1 MKLNKNF
8 IPESRGNMLVE
19 LLLSVALAMT
29 VVPFIFKYQQ
39 NAIVRAKNIS
49 VTKQMAEIQT
59 ALERYIAENRQELL
73 KTVGK
78 NITRIDLDDLYEY
91 GIDPEFIKNNTDKY
105 QLRIL
110 KSVDNN
116 GKSSLQGIVI
126 LSDTDI
132 SPLRT
137 RQLITMGENMGFV
150 DGNTTYGSFGSW
162 RSDSTDLGINTDDGI
177 IQMTNIN
184 RDESL
189 YLWRV
194 PSNDSDDATML
205 SSLSLGGHDIT
216 NIKFLDSNSLTLNG
230 FLNVDTIAAKDVT
243 FQNRTTIDNHFET
256 TSASVFG
263 TFASDSRDMNI
274 ETKLTLADLG
284 KFSNFVT
291 NDLWTSNLTL
301 SSISI
306 SKNDDDICSMKIG
319 DRLDMTYGRVT
330 AAHTTVGYAGSVT
343 PKLVV
348 SKLIQDSK
356 NPDYFWDF
364 DSGVANFYDVSIP
377 DLPTMLKLAISNESN
392 RTTNTTKQISG
403 LVSNTNATVG
413 DFLNAISDIEK
424 NVRVKYQMLN
434 LQ

>member
-8 IPESRGNMLVE
+8 IAESRGNMLVE

-39 NAIVRAKNIS
+39 NAIVRAENIS

-91 GIDPEFIKNNTDKY
+91 GIDPEFIKSNTDKY

-110 KSVDNN
+110 KSVNNN

-126 LSDTDI
+126 LSDTNI

-194 PSNDSDDATML
+194 QSNDSDDATML
-205 SSLSLGGHDIT
+205 SSLNLGGHDIT

-284 KFSNFVT
+284 KFSSFVT
-291 NDLWTSNLTL
+291 DDLWTSNLTL

-306 SKNDDDICSMKIG
+306 TKNDDDICSMKIG

-348 SKLIQDSK
+348 SKRIQDSK
-356 NPDYFWDF
+356 NPEYFWDF
-364 DSGVANFYDVSIP
+364 DSGIANFADISIP
-377 DLPTMLKLAISNESN
+377 DLPMMLKLAISNESN
-392 RTTNTTKQISG
+392 RTTNATRQISG

-413 DFLNAISDIEK
+413 DFLNIISDIEK
-424 NVRVKYQMLN
+424 NVRNKYQMLN